1 MPWKNGRTSMIEIIG
16 ATKRFGG
23 KEAIS
28 NLSLII
34 DKGLI
39 GLVGQ
44 NGAGKSTLFRLISGV
59 EYVDEGAILIDSFLP
74 TTRQAKEKIFFLPD
88 DPCVPGRSDIQAT
101 LEFYATFYEIDTAKF
116 WDLIAKFDLPTDKSV
131 NTFSKGMRRQV
142 FIVLALSIK
151 CDILLLDEAFDGL
164 DPLVMEKIKYELLNI
179 YDKQNKTIVISTHN
193 VYALEKLV
201 DKFIVIHDG
210 RLQSNNTLEHLGE
223 TFIKFQAIFSKPCDA
238 NTLLKLGLEV
248 VSFRKVG
255 SIDTF
260 VLDTKMPIATVEKLL
275 ESLEPTLLE
284 TISIDANE
292 IVMLQMMTAEK
303 EKSSC

>member
-1 MPWKNGRTSMIEIIG
+1 MK
-16 ATKRFGG
+16 
-23 KEAIS
+23 
-28 NLSLII
+28 L
-34 DKGLI
+34 
-39 GLVGQ
+39 
-44 NGAGKSTLFRLISGV
+44 
-59 EYVDEGAILIDSFLP
+59 
-74 TTRQAKEKIFFLPD
+74 
-88 DPCVPGRSDIQAT
+88 
-101 LEFYATFYEIDTAKF
+101 
-116 WDLIAKFDLPTDKSV
+116 
-131 NTFSKGMRRQV
+131 
-142 FIVLALSIK
+142 LALT
-151 CDILLLDEAFDGL
+151 
-164 DPLVMEKIKYELLNI
+164 LVMEKIKYELLNI

-223 TFIKFQAIFSKPCDA
+223 TFIKFQAILVPCDV